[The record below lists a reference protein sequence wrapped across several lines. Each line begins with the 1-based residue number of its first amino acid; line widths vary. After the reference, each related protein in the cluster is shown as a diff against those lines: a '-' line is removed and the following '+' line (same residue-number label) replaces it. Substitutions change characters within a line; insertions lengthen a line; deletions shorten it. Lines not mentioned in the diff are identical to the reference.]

1 MKCPD
6 GHRWWA
12 CAHPELA
19 NRPMGVALM
28 AVGGLLM
35 VVGLLEL
42 FVR

>member
-19 NRPMGVALM
+19 HRELGAWVMGTGAALI
-28 AVGGLLM
+28 

-42 FVR
+42 ILR